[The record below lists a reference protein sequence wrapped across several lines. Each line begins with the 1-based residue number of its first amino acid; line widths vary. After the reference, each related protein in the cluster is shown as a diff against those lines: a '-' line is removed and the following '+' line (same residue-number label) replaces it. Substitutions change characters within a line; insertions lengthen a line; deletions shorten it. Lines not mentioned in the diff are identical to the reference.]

1 MNDIV
6 SHTFNLGV
14 TTVTYT
20 VTDALGLSA
29 ECSFTVTVEDN
40 TRPTAICQ
48 NISVTLDI
56 NTGTVSVTE
65 ADINNG
71 SFDNCGIASIEAAA
85 TFDCT
90 NLGPNNVVLTVTD
103 NAGNTGTCTAIVTV
117 NYAVVPDP
125 LATPQTDVVCDDEA
139 TSIVL
144 TNNIPGTTWTWT
156 VSSSS
161 EITGASAD
169 QSGLLSAISQT
180 LSNSDTLAHYIT
192 YSITPRVYGTCNLP
206 AITADAW
213 VNPIPEIPSQ
223 PG

>member
-1 MNDIV
+1 MPHFMILTAYQVALLTWMMTGATAAVSPATGINDIN
-6 SHTFNLGV
+6 SQTFNLGV

-20 VTDALGLSA
+20 VTDALGLFA

-40 TRPTAICQ
+40 TRPYSNLPGIFLF
-48 NISVTLDI
+48 ILDI

-71 SFDNCGIASIEAAA
+71 SFDNCGIATVEAAA

-103 NAGNTGTCTAIVTV
+103 NAGNIGTCTAIVTV

-125 LATPQTDVVCDDEA
+125 VATPQTDVVCDDEA

-144 TNNIPGTTWTWT
+144 
-156 VSSSS
+156 
-161 EITGASAD
+161 
-169 QSGLLSAISQT
+169 SQ
-180 LSNSDTLAHYIT
+180 
-192 YSITPRVYGTCNLP
+192 
-206 AITADAW
+206 
-213 VNPIPEIPSQ
+213 
-223 PG
+223 